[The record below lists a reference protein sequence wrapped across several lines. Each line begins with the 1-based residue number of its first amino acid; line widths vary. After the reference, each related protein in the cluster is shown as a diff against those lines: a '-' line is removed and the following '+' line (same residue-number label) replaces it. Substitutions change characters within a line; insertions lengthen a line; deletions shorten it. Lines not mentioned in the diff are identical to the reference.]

1 MVDFLLNPLFW
12 VAIIFAFV
20 LYSIIRS
27 IFDKQKVKQQRQAS
41 SIHCHHCGAPMLES
55 DVFCENCWKITPKVQ
70 EMLDSHPDRNPEFY
84 TKVLYRGKK
93 RCPHCKEIY
102 QHDQDRYVNR
112 YHGIPIR
119 HCNHCHQ
126 YFLEF
131 IAYEWSVC
139 KTLFKFRKIAERL
152 LVSFYFSSFFFIF
165 PESVNLQ
172 EDLFLFV
179 KYCVISTAIYF
190 AWHFAFI
197 RRKQTESCMRL
208 KRNPE
213 YPKLL
218 INMGYGYIMEE
229 KYYSLCKTPL
239 TPFKDKVKTILKDAF
254 TFDSSHHP

>member
-1 MVDFLLNPLFW
+1 MSEFQIELLFLICLFPTLLVLGTVVD
-12 VAIIFAFV
+12 IISKKRKIAE
-20 LYSIIRS
+20 R
-27 IFDKQKVKQQRQAS
+27 RTS
-41 SIHCHHCGAPMLES
+41 SIHCHHCGSPILES

-70 EMLDSHPDRNPEFY
+70 EMLDVHPKRAPEFY

-93 RCPHCKEIY
+93 RCPHCKVIY
-102 QHDQDRYVNR
+102 QHHEDRYVNR
-112 YHGIPIR
+112 HHGIPIR
-119 HCNHCHQ
+119 YCTHCHQ

-139 KTLFKFRKIAERL
+139 KTFFKFSKSAERL
-152 LVSFYFSSFFFIF
+152 FLSFYFSYFFFIF

-197 RRKQTESCMRL
+197 RRKQTESCIRL

-218 INMGYGYIMEE
+218 INMGYGYMMSE
-229 KYYSLCKTPL
+229 KYYPLCKATLIPL
-239 TPFKDKVKTILKDAF
+239 KDNIKNLLKDAF
-254 TFDSSHHP
+254 TFH